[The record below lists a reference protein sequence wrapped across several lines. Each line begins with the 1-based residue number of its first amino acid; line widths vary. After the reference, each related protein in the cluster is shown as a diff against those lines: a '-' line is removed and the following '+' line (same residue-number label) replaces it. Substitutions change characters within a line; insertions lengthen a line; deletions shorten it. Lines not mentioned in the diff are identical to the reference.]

1 MICPACR
8 SAMVIIEYND
18 IELDYCTACKGVWFD
33 AGELELL
40 LESADFKDF
49 DGYLDSFLDKPD
61 ADTPEK
67 KRKCPICNSKMKKV
81 FIDDAG
87 RVLIDFCRYEH
98 GIWFDNRE
106 VHRLMEILAE
116 KSPDKKDSTRRVMDY
131 LADIFRY

>member
-1 MICPACR
+1 MMCPACH

-116 KSPDKKDSTRRVMDY
+116 KSPDKKDSTRRVIDY